1 MSGRPDSLRTSP
13 ARTSAQPGSAAVPG
27 ALPLLGMVLALAG
40 LAVAAYLT
48 VEHYTS
54 PTLLACPE
62 NTVIN
67 CRKVTTSPESVLL
80 GIPVVWLGVAYFLAM
95 TAANLPAAWRSP
107 NRLLRMG
114 RLLLAVAGIGTA
126 LYLVYAE
133 LFEINAICLYC
144 TGVHVLS
151 VALFILTV
159 FGTAVTS
166 RPGVSP
172 G

>member
-1 MSGRPDSLRTSP
+1 MSGRSDSLQTSP
-13 ARTSAQPGSAAVPG
+13 SRASAQLGPTAVPR

-95 TAANLPAAWRSP
+95 TAANVPAAWRSP
-107 NRLLRMG
+107 NRLLRTG
-114 RLLLAVAGIGTA
+114 RLLLSVAGIGTA

-133 LFEINAICLYC
+133 LFDINAICLYC
-144 TGVHVLS
+144 TAVHVLS
-151 VALFILTV
+151 VALFVLTV

-166 RPGVSP
+166 RPSVSP

>member
-1 MSGRPDSLRTSP
+1 MSGRSDSLQTSP
-13 ARTSAQPGSAAVPG
+13 ARSSAQLGPTAVPR

-95 TAANLPAAWRSP
+95 TAANVPAAWRSP
-107 NRLLRMG
+107 NRLLRTG
-114 RLLLAVAGIGTA
+114 RLLLSVAGIGTA

-133 LFEINAICLYC
+133 LFDINAICLYC
-144 TGVHVLS
+144 TAVHVLS
-151 VALFILTV
+151 VALFVLTV

-166 RPGVSP
+166 RPSVSP

>member
-1 MSGRPDSLRTSP
+1 M
-13 ARTSAQPGSAAVPG
+13 
-27 ALPLLGMVLALAG
+27 
-40 LAVAAYLT
+40 
-48 VEHYTS
+48 
-54 PTLLACPE
+54 
-62 NTVIN
+62 
-67 CRKVTTSPESVLL
+67 LL
-80 GIPVVWLGVAYFLAM
+80 GIPVVWLGVAFFIAM
-95 TAANLPAAWRSP
+95 TAANVPAAWRSP

-114 RLLLAVAGIGTA
+114 RLLLSIAGIGTA

-133 LFEINAICLYC
+133 LFDINAICLYC

-166 RPGVSP
+166 RPSVSP

>member
-1 MSGRPDSLRTSP
+1 MSGRSDSLQTSP
-13 ARTSAQPGSAAVPG
+13 ARSSAQLGPTAVPRV
-27 ALPLLGMVLALAG
+27 LPLLGMVLALAG

-62 NTVIN
+62 NAVIN

-95 TAANLPAAWRSP
+95 TAANVPAAWRSP
-107 NRLLRMG
+107 NRLLRTG
-114 RLLLAVAGIGTA
+114 RLLLSVAGIGTA

-133 LFEINAICLYC
+133 LFDINAICLYC
-144 TGVHVLS
+144 TAVHVLS
-151 VALFILTV
+151 VALFVLTV

-166 RPGVSP
+166 RPSVSP